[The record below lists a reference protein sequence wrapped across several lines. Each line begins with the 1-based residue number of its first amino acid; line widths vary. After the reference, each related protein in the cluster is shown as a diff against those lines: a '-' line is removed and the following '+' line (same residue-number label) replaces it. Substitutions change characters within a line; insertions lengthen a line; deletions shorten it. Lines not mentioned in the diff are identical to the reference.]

1 MGGRAPHRSLSLT
14 RAGATAALAL
24 TAAACATHVVPVPDD
39 IRGYEIVVEGK
50 DTLSRAFAQAL
61 KDAGMKVRAE
71 PRGGARPA
79 AALVHFVFQEGR
91 DSPPHLYARLAD
103 TRTGRVVA
111 TADTPIDSAMAAGP
125 RAAALVKVL
134 LTPRS

>member
-24 TAAACATHVVPVPDD
+24 TATACATHVVPVPDD

-71 PRGGARPA
+71 PRGGGRAPPA
-79 AALVHFVFQEGR
+79 PGDLVVVEGGAL
-91 DSPPHLYARLAD
+91 PPQFF
-103 TRTGRVVA
+103 
-111 TADTPIDSAMAAGP
+111 
-125 RAAALVKVL
+125 
-134 LTPRS
+134 